1 MKNALTSLAKSV
13 LIPLRLPAATLGTD
27 VALKKGF
34 GSGVTALIMWIS
46 WYVIRYIR
54 W

>member
-1 MKNALTSLAKSV
+1 MKNALAALAKSV
-13 LIPLRLPAATLGTD
+13 LIPLGLPAATLGTD
-27 VALKKGF
+27 AALKKGF
-34 GSGVTALIMWIS
+34 GSGATELIMWIS